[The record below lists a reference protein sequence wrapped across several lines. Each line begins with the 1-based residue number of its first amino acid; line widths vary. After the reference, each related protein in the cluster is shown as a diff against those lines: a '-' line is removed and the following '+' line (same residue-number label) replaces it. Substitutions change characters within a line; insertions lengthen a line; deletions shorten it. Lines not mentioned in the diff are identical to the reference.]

1 MVLGPIYLKHV
12 PKDERQKKT
21 LLVRRFPISLDLH
34 RAFYEGME
42 ALCATIN
49 NTRPSVVHGTCAT
62 EVLDKLYEEPFLLKC
77 VDKEMF
83 VKPCMLER
91 ARLGAKAW
99 VDCGAAAM
107 LGLVLIEHRTIYPN
121 QYKPPSGNGLVCET
135 RLMKEVRAETIPDF
149 VRFSDL

>member
-1 MVLGPIYLKHV
+1 MVLGQIYQKHV

-21 LLVRRFPISLDLH
+21 LLVRRFPMSFDLH

-42 ALCATIN
+42 ALCATIY
-49 NTRPSVVHGTCAT
+49 NTRSSVVRSTCAI

-91 ARLGAKAW
+91 ARLSEKVW

-135 RLMKEVRAETIPDF
+135 RMMKEVRAAAIPDF